1 MNSFKNLLITLV
13 VICLTVGIAEA
24 KKKPA
29 AEKSKTP
36 AAESNAPAEKSKS
49 APAEPKASAD
59 KAKSTAD
66 VNQSSAVAAT
76 VNGTKIT
83 EGQINKILQAR
94 MEQLA
99 GRIPENMRDQY
110 SQQLRKRILE
120 QLIIEELLTQKEKKK
135 NVDVNQADL
144 DSAINKMMKE
154 QNLTVD
160 EFKSL
165 LKAYG
170 TTFAEYQDNMR
181 KKLAFEKM
189 MESEFAGKIT
199 KPTDEQEKTYYNENI
214 QMFQEPESIHS
225 KHILVTPSKSG
236 DPNKAKAVAKA
247 KAEGILKK
255 LKAGADFND
264 LAKKDSNCPSAA
276 NGGDLGTQPKGSYV
290 PEFEKA
296 AYALKP
302 GQLSDVVET
311 QFGYHIIK
319 LIAHNDAN
327 TVTLEKAR
335 DKIAQALTDK
345 QKEEIVVAYIQQIKK
360 EADIKYTN
368 PADNLEMTLP
378 KAAAPARP
386 EKSEPNSSSK
396 SKK

>member
-13 VICLTVGIAEA
+13 VICLTVGITEAA

-29 AEKSKTP
+29 KAP
-36 AAESNAPAEKSKS
+36 AADANVPAEKSKS
-49 APAEPKASAD
+49 ATAEPA
-59 KAKSTAD
+59 KAKPAAD
-66 VNQSSAVAAT
+66 ANQSSVVAAT

-110 SQQLRKRILE
+110 SQQLRKRILD
-120 QLIIEELLTQKEKKK
+120 QLIIEELLTQKEKQK
-135 NVDVNQADL
+135 NIDVNQTEL

-170 TTFAEYQDNMR
+170 TTFAEYQDNMH
-181 KKLAFEKM
+181 KKLAFEKLM
-189 MESEFAGKIT
+189 DSEFAGKIT
-199 KPTDEQEKTYYNENI
+199 TPTEEQEKAYYNENI
-214 QMFQEPESIHS
+214 QMFQEPESIHAR
-225 KHILVTPSKSG
+225 HILIMPSKEG

-247 KAEGILKK
+247 KAEKILKE

-264 LAKKDSNCPSAA
+264 LAKKDSNCPSAP
-276 NGGDLGTQPKGSYV
+276 NGGDLGTQPRGSYV

-302 GQLSDVVET
+302 GQMSDVVET

-319 LIAHNDAN
+319 LVAHNDAN
-327 TVTLEKAR
+327 TVTFEKAK
-335 DKIAQALTDK
+335 DKIEKALTDK
-345 QKEEIVVAYIQQIKK
+345 QKEDIVVAYIQQMKK
-360 EADIKYTN
+360 AADIKYTN
-368 PADNLEMTLP
+368 PADSIDETLP

>member
-24 KKKPA
+24 AKKKPA
-29 AEKSKTP
+29 AKGKTP
-36 AAESNAPAEKSKS
+36 AAEANAPAEKSKP
-49 APAEPKASAD
+49 APAEPVAPAVKEKPALD
-59 KAKSTAD
+59 TA
-66 VNQSSAVAAT
+66 QSGEVAAT
-76 VNGTKIT
+76 VNGIKIT
-83 EGQINKILQAR
+83 EGQISKLVQAR

-135 NVDVNQADL
+135 NIDVNQAEL
-144 DSAINKMMKE
+144 DKATNKMMAE

-199 KPTDEQEKTYYNENI
+199 QPTDEQKKTYYNENI
-214 QMFQEPESIHS
+214 QMFQEPESIHAR
-225 KHILVTPSKSG
+225 HILITPAKDTG
-236 DPNKAKAVAKA
+236 DPNKAKAIAKA
-247 KAEGILKK
+247 KAQDILKK

-264 LAKKDSNCPSAA
+264 LAKKDSNCPSAP

-327 TVTLEKAR
+327 TVTLEKAK

-345 QKEEIVVAYIQQIKK
+345 QKEEIVVTYIQQTKK

-368 PADNLEMTLP
+368 PADNLDLTLP
-378 KAAAPARP
+378 KATAPTRP
-386 EKSEPNSSSK
+386 EKGEPNS
-396 SKK
+396 KK

>member
-24 KKKPA
+24 AKKKPA
-29 AEKSKTP
+29 AKSKTP
-36 AAESNAPAEKSKS
+36 AAESNAPAENSKP
-49 APAEPKASAD
+49 APAEPVAPAVKEKPAMDA
-59 KAKSTAD
+59 
-66 VNQSSAVAAT
+66 NQSGAVAVT
-76 VNGTKIT
+76 VNGSKVT
-83 EGQINKILQAR
+83 EGQINKIVQAR

-110 SQQLRKRILE
+110 SQQLRKRVLD
-120 QLIIEELLTQKEKKK
+120 QLIIEELLTQKEKKQS
-135 NVDVNQADL
+135 VDVNQAEL
-144 DSAINKMMKE
+144 DKATNKMMAE

-181 KKLAFEKM
+181 KKVAFEKL
-189 MESEFAGKIT
+189 MEGEFAGKIT
-199 KPTDEQEKTYYNENI
+199 TPTDEQEKTYYNENI
-214 QMFQEPESIHS
+214 QIFQEPESIHA
-225 KHILVTPSKSG
+225 KHILITPSKSG

-247 KAEGILKK
+247 KAEKILKE

-264 LAKKDSNCPSAA
+264 LAKKDSNCPSAS

-302 GQLSDVVET
+302 GQLSGVVET

-319 LIAHNDAN
+319 LVAHNDAN
-327 TVTLEKAR
+327 TVTLEKAK
-335 DKIAQALTDK
+335 DKIAQALGDK
-345 QKEEIVVAYIQQIKK
+345 QKEEIVVSYIEKMKK

-368 PADNLEMTLP
+368 PADNMEMTLP
-378 KAAAPARP
+378 KAATPTRP